1 MNDLTRSLLRAI
13 SKHEKDL
20 QQEYDSVRR
29 LEKLSHPYLKQVL
42 GNHMDRVVHLPGR
55 DILVRT
61 FSRDGAIAP
70 VLLFFHGGGFVI
82 GSFQSYSNVCATL
95 AAQTGWKVV
104 SVDYR
109 LAPEHK
115 FPAGVEDCY
124 AVTQEILNHCED
136 WFQVSPRQV
145 VLIGDSAGATLA
157 SVVSFLSRDRGGI
170 MPGGQILLYPA
181 AWGEYGENAPF
192 ASVTENG
199 EDYVLTR
206 KKLEDYMALYAATAE
221 DSKDPRFAPLRN
233 EDYSNLPPTLLL
245 TMEFDPLRDEGE
257 ELGRRMMQGGTTV
270 KAYRLLNGVHGA
282 FRMPLKQ
289 PVTARIFRHIRAFLN
304 YEEAL

>member
-1 MNDLTRSLLRAI
+1 MNNLTRSLLRAI
-13 SKHEKDL
+13 SKHEMDL
-20 QQEYDSVRR
+20 QQEYGTVRR
-29 LEKLSHPYLKQVL
+29 LERLSHPYLKQVID
-42 GNHMDRVVHLPGR
+42 NHMDRVVHLPDR

-82 GSFQSYSNVCATL
+82 GNFQSYSNVCATL

-124 AVTQEILNHCED
+124 AVTQEILRHCED
-136 WFQVSPRQV
+136 WFQVSPEQV

-170 MPGGQILLYPA
+170 LPAGQILIYPA
-181 AWGEYGENAPF
+181 AWGEYGETNPF
-192 ASVTENG
+192 PSVQENG
-199 EDYVLTR
+199 KDYILTQ
-206 KKLEDYMALYAATAE
+206 KKLQDYMELYAATP
-221 DSKDPRFAPLRN
+221 DDRLDPRFAPLRN
-233 EDYSNLPPTLLL
+233 EFYGGLPRTLLL

-257 ELGRRMMQGGTTV
+257 RLGQCMMRDGTSV

-282 FRMPLKQ
+282 FRLPVRQ
-289 PVTARIFRHIRAFLN
+289 PVTARIFRHIRGFLQN
-304 YEEAL
+304 EET

>member
-1 MNDLTRSLLRAI
+1 MNNLTRSLLRAI
-13 SKHEKDL
+13 SKHEMDL
-20 QQEYDSVRR
+20 QQEYGTVRR
-29 LEKLSHPYLKQVL
+29 LERMSHPYLKQVID
-42 GNHMDRVVHLPGR
+42 NHMDRVVHLPDR

-82 GSFQSYSNVCATL
+82 GNFQSYSNVCATL

-124 AVTQEILNHCED
+124 AVTQEILRHCED
-136 WFQVSPRQV
+136 WFQVSPEQV

-170 MPGGQILLYPA
+170 LPAGQILIYPA
-181 AWGEYGENAPF
+181 AWGEYGETNPF
-192 ASVTENG
+192 PSVQENG
-199 EDYVLTR
+199 KDYILTQ
-206 KKLEDYMALYAATAE
+206 KKLQDYMELYAATP
-221 DSKDPRFAPLRN
+221 DDRLDPRFAPLRN
-233 EDYSNLPPTLLL
+233 EFYGGLPRTLLL

-257 ELGRRMMQGGTTV
+257 RLGQCMMRDGTSV

-282 FRMPLKQ
+282 FRLPVRQ
-289 PVTARIFRHIRAFLN
+289 PVTARIFRHIRGFLQN
-304 YEEAL
+304 EET

>member
-1 MNDLTRSLLRAI
+1 MNNLTRSLLRAI
-13 SKHEKDL
+13 SKHEMDL
-20 QQEYDSVRR
+20 QQEYGTVRR
-29 LEKLSHPYLKQVL
+29 LERLSHPYLKQVID
-42 GNHMDRVVHLPGR
+42 NHMDRVVHLPDR

-82 GSFQSYSNVCATL
+82 GNFQSYSNVCATL

-124 AVTQEILNHCED
+124 AVTQEILWHCED
-136 WFQVSPRQV
+136 WFQVSPEQV

-170 MPGGQILLYPA
+170 LPAGQILIYPA
-181 AWGEYGENAPF
+181 AWGEYGETNPF
-192 ASVTENG
+192 PSVQENG
-199 EDYVLTR
+199 KDYILTQ
-206 KKLEDYMALYAATAE
+206 KKLQDYMELYAATP
-221 DSKDPRFAPLRN
+221 DDRLDPRFAPLRN
-233 EDYSNLPPTLLL
+233 EFYGGLPRTLLL

-257 ELGRRMMQGGTTV
+257 RLGQCMMRDGTSV

-282 FRMPLKQ
+282 FRLPVRQ
-289 PVTARIFRHIRAFLN
+289 PVTARIFRHIRGFLQN
-304 YEEAL
+304 EET

>member
-1 MNDLTRSLLRAI
+1 MNNLTRSLLRAI
-13 SKHEKDL
+13 SKHEMDL
-20 QQEYDSVRR
+20 QQEYGTVRR
-29 LEKLSHPYLKQVL
+29 LERMSHPYLKQVID
-42 GNHMDRVVHLPGR
+42 NHMDRVVHLPDR

-82 GSFQSYSNVCATL
+82 GNFQSYSNVCATL

-124 AVTQEILNHCED
+124 AVTQEILRHCED
-136 WFQVSPRQV
+136 WFQVSPEQV
-145 VLIGDSAGATLA
+145 VLVGDSAGATLA

-170 MPGGQILLYPA
+170 LPAGQILIYPA
-181 AWGEYGENAPF
+181 AWGEYGETNPF
-192 ASVTENG
+192 PSVQENG
-199 EDYVLTR
+199 KDYILTQ
-206 KKLEDYMALYAATAE
+206 KKLQDYMELYAATP
-221 DSKDPRFAPLRN
+221 DDRLDPRFAPLRN
-233 EDYSNLPPTLLL
+233 EFYGGLPRTLLL

-257 ELGRRMMQGGTTV
+257 RLGQCMMRDGTSV

-282 FRMPLKQ
+282 FRLPVRQ
-289 PVTARIFRHIRAFLN
+289 PVTARIFRHIRGFLQN
-304 YEEAL
+304 EET

>member
-1 MNDLTRSLLRAI
+1 MNNLTRSLLRAI
-13 SKHEKDL
+13 SKHEMDL
-20 QQEYDSVRR
+20 QQEYGTVRR
-29 LEKLSHPYLKQVL
+29 LERLAHPYFKQVID
-42 GNHMDRVVHLPGR
+42 NHMDRVVHLSDR

-61 FSRDGAIAP
+61 FSKDGTIAP

-82 GSFQSYSNVCATL
+82 GNFQSYSNVCATL

-124 AVTQEILNHCED
+124 AVTQEILRHCED
-136 WFQVSPRQV
+136 WFQVSPEQV

-157 SVVSFLSRDRGGI
+157 SVVSFLSRDRCGI
-170 MPGGQILLYPA
+170 LPAGQILIYPA
-181 AWGEYGENAPF
+181 AWGEYGETCPF
-192 ASVTENG
+192 PSVRENG
-199 EDYVLTR
+199 TDYVLTQ
-206 KKLEDYMALYAATAE
+206 KKLQDYMELYATAPE
-221 DSKDPRFAPLRN
+221 DRLDPRFAPLRN
-233 EDYSNLPPTLLL
+233 TFYGGLPRTLLL

-257 ELGRRMMQGGTTV
+257 RLGQRMMRDGTSV

-282 FRMPLKQ
+282 FRLPVGQ
-289 PVTARIFRHIRAFLN
+289 PVTARIFRHIRGFLQN
-304 YEEAL
+304 EKT

>member
-1 MNDLTRSLLRAI
+1 MNNLTRSLLRAI
-13 SKHEKDL
+13 SKHEMDL
-20 QQEYDSVRR
+20 QQEYGTVRR
-29 LEKLSHPYLKQVL
+29 LERMSHPYLKQVID
-42 GNHMDRVVHLPGR
+42 NHMDRVVHLPDR

-82 GSFQSYSNVCATL
+82 GNFQSYSNVCATL

-124 AVTQEILNHCED
+124 AVTQEILRHCED
-136 WFQVSPRQV
+136 WFQVSPEQV

-170 MPGGQILLYPA
+170 LPAGQILIYPA
-181 AWGEYGENAPF
+181 AWGEYGETNPF
-192 ASVTENG
+192 PSVQENG
-199 EDYVLTR
+199 KDYILTQ
-206 KKLEDYMALYAATAE
+206 KKLQDYMELYAATP
-221 DSKDPRFAPLRN
+221 DDRLDPRFAPLRN
-233 EDYSNLPPTLLL
+233 EFYGGLPRTLLL

-257 ELGRRMMQGGTTV
+257 RLGQCMMRDGTSV
-270 KAYRLLNGVHGA
+270 RAYRLLNGVHGA
-282 FRMPLKQ
+282 FRLPVRQ
-289 PVTARIFRHIRAFLN
+289 PVTARIFRHIRGFLQN
-304 YEEAL
+304 EET